1 MNPEKS
7 LQLARRFIELPLEKR
22 RLFLETLAREGID
35 FSQFPIPAGVAADD
49 RLAPSFAQQ
58 RMWVLWQLDPH
69 GGAYNLPGAVRLKGA
84 LDEAA
89 LQQAFSHLLERHQS
103 LSCVFQQQAD
113 ERLCQVHRPAAPQIQ
128 RLDLRELAEDARQA
142 RVQTEVEAESLCP
155 FDLEHGPLLRIR
167 LLQLAEQD
175 HVLLLTLHHIV
186 ADGWSMNVLIDEFS
200 RCYDA
205 CAAGTQPQL
214 PALPIQYVDY
224 ALWQR
229 RWLEAGELERQLAYW
244 QATLGEEQPV
254 LELPLDRPR
263 PAAPSFKGSRQ
274 ELVVDTALA
283 QQLRSFAA
291 QHNLTLF
298 MVLLG
303 AFGVLLQRYTGQC
316 DLRIGSPVANRNR
329 AEVEGLIGLFV
340 NTQVLRLQPD
350 AQADALAYLQAVR
363 QTVLGAQAH
372 QDLPFERLVDALK
385 VERNLSHAPLFQVM
399 YNHQPQVADLAAVTL
414 GSGLELSA
422 LEWRSRTT
430 QFDLSLDTYEQG
442 GVLRAAFTYATD
454 LFDAATI
461 ERMAG
466 HWLTVLRELVADPA
480 RPLWQLPMLDQASR
494 QRVLQDWNATAASY
508 PLQYGVHE
516 LIEAQAQRTPH
527 APALLFADSLLSY
540 AELDAQAN
548 RLAHYLR
555 GQGVGSDSLVG
566 VAAQRS
572 IEMVVALLAILKAGA
587 AYVPLDPEY
596 PEERLAYM
604 IEDSGIGLLLT
615 QQALLDSLPLP
626 HGVQC
631 VALDALVLDTMPDS
645 TPGLKVEPTQ
655 LAYVIYTSGSTG
667 RPKGAGNSHQA
678 LTNRLCWMQQA
689 YGLDASDTV
698 LQKTPF
704 SFDVSV
710 WEFFWPLMTGAR
722 LAIAAPGEHR
732 DPQRLIRAIEHYRV
746 TTLHFVPSML
756 QAFIHEPGVHACST
770 LSRIVCSGEA
780 LPVDAQRQVFARL
793 PAAGLYN
800 LYGPTEAAID
810 VTHWTCVEEGKDS
823 VPIGQP
829 IANIRTYVLDAGL
842 ELVAVGVAGEL
853 YLGGVGLARGYHRR
867 PGLTAERFVA
877 DPFGTGE
884 RLYRTGDRVRQRADG
899 VIEYLG
905 RFDHQVKIRGLR
917 IELGEIEARLA
928 EHALVRECVVLALD
942 GRRLVAYLVLNAT
955 PEGWQG
961 QLKDWLLQ
969 SLPEFMVPSQL
980 MPLDGLPL
988 TPNGKLDRKA
998 LPQPEAGAQGTH
1010 VAPQSAAERQL
1021 AKVWC
1026 EVLGIAQVGL
1036 DDNFFEL
1043 GGDSIIAIQVVS
1055 RARQA
1060 GLALSPRDLFQHQ
1073 TLRTLAQAAGCV
1085 DSRQADQRP
1094 AEGEARLTP
1103 VQLQFFDTPMPVR
1116 QHWNQAVLLVPREP
1130 LQAAQLQQALAQV
1143 VAQHDAL
1150 RLRFTQADG
1159 QWQQH
1164 HAPASAGVPQLWHRQ
1179 AGSEQALAALCDEA
1193 QRSLRL
1199 DQGPLLAAMLVA
1211 MADGSQRV
1219 LLVIH
1224 HLVVDGVSWRILLE
1238 DLQRACLGQ
1247 PLPART
1253 SSYQA
1258 WAERLAGHADACAG
1272 QLDYW
1277 LALGEAGAQAL
1288 PRDRAVTQTRVADER
1303 KVRVSFPPAFT
1314 QALLQQAPS
1323 AYRTQ
1328 VNDLLLAALAR
1339 ALCNWSG
1346 NQQVLV
1352 QLEGHGREELFEDID
1367 LTRTV
1372 GWFTSL
1378 YPVALRPQAQPGACI
1393 AAIKEQLRAV
1403 PQRGLGYGV
1412 LRYLG
1417 TPAQR
1422 EQLARQAQPRV
1433 TFNYLGQFDSQFEK
1447 GALWQPDPQGA
1458 GQGQDGD
1465 APLANWL
1472 SVEGQVYQGELGISF
1487 GYSQAMYDEATM
1499 DALASDFASQLR
1511 ALVDHCLQPGV
1522 ASATPSDFPLSN
1534 LDSTGLAALAVDLA
1548 QIEDILPLSPL
1559 QQGLL
1564 FHCLHAAAAGDYIN
1578 QLRLDIDQLDP
1589 QRFQAAWQ
1597 AALDTHAGLR
1607 ASFHWPVDVQQPV
1620 QVIRRQLQ
1628 LPFSQLDWRDQ
1639 AASAD
1644 HLQILAEQQRL
1655 AMAATDQ
1662 APLLGITLVR
1672 LGEQRWHMIYTHH
1685 HLLLDGWSH
1694 ARLLAEVM
1702 QRYRNQA
1709 PRQAPAHPRT
1719 YLAWLA
1725 TRDRQQDQSFWQ
1737 AQLQG
1742 MQAPTLLAGQ
1752 RRSVE
1757 AAGYG
1762 LWQQRLGSAAS
1773 AQIKAAARARKVT
1786 VNTLVQA
1793 AWLLLLQRHCR
1804 QDTVCVGVSVSGRPS
1819 QLPGIEAQLGLFINT
1834 VPLVAAP
1841 RLEQRLDDWLQQLQA
1856 SNLALREHEY
1866 TPLADI
1872 QRWAGRAGEALFD
1885 TLLAFENYPVAEVLQ
1900 GGGDGPRFGVPASH
1914 EQPHY
1919 ALTLSVGMGEQLQVD
1934 YRLRHDAFS
1943 LADVQRLAGQFG
1955 HLLQAIAGAGNPC
1968 LAELSLLDAASRQ
1981 RCQGQWQAA
1990 DGSVPALGVH
2000 QLIEAQA
2007 AHNPRAVAVVAEDGT
2022 LEYGQ
2027 LNGLA
2032 NAWAQQLI
2040 ARGVGPEDLVG
2051 LCSERGLAMVVGLL
2065 AILKAGAGYVPL
2077 DPQYPRQRLQ
2087 DMLDD
2092 SAVRLVLGT
2101 RSAAQPL
2108 ALAGTAQWLW
2118 LDQPLAPQDDNPAPR
2133 ATADNLLGLI
2143 YTSGSTGR
2151 PKGVALTH
2159 GAIAAHIATM
2169 VGQYQVTAQD
2179 RFVHFASINF
2189 DWGTEQWLLPL
2200 SQGACCIVRGDEI
2213 WTAAQA
2219 FEVIERER
2227 ASVVYFPTQYACQL
2241 AEWAHQQGRALP
2253 VRCMNVAGEALAREG
2268 FERIQAHL
2276 QPQRIVNGYGPTETV
2291 ITPLLWQADGSTRI
2305 DTGYAPIGT
2314 PVPGRTAYLL
2324 DAALQLLDTGTDG
2337 ELYIGGPCLARG
2349 YFGQAALTAERF
2361 VPDPYDTVGGGRLY
2375 RSGDLVRQQA
2385 NGELVFIG
2393 RLDHQVKIRGFRVE
2407 PGEVEACLLALPEV
2421 REAVVM
2427 PGGQGADLYLAA
2439 WLVPVSGSQA
2449 DAGLRQR
2456 ILDALRAVLPPYMVP
2471 SRLQLLDSLPLNP
2484 NGKVDRKAL
2493 PSIEVDTS
2501 EAAFSAPLDAL
2512 EREVAQA
2519 WASVLGR
2526 HEVGRFEHFF
2536 EAGGHSLLATQV
2548 VARLHRDGHTGVG
2561 VRDLFS
2567 APRLCDF
2574 AQRLRQAQPVSDA
2587 GPQLRALGVKASAPL
2602 SLAQRRLW
2610 IAEQFAQGSGAYGMP
2625 LGLRLD
2631 GPLQPACLKQALQ
2644 VLVQRHEVLR
2654 SAVAC
2659 DDEGEPLL
2667 VIQAAV
2673 DLDLPVDDLS
2683 LLAAAEQQLRVL
2695 EAQLANVRQPVPLDQ
2710 APMLRARLLRLSGDA
2725 HVLLLNMHHIISD
2738 GWSMALMVNELIAS
2752 YSALARG
2759 QAPVLAPLVLQYSD
2773 YALWQAERERAGLLQ
2788 APAQW
2793 WRTALHGSSGRLQL
2807 PTDLPRPAKA
2817 SQAGEN
2823 LYHELPPTTVVAVR
2837 ERAAQLG
2844 VTPYMLL
2851 LAAFQLLMHRAS
2863 GQHDLLLGADV
2874 AGREHPD
2881 LEALIGF
2888 FVNVL
2893 PLRSQLDEQLDFAAW
2908 LARTR
2913 TTLLDASE
2921 QQALPFDLIVEAA
2934 GAPRHPGM
2942 NPLVQVLFVMNDMPL
2957 AHGGLADLSV
2967 QVLPQAGGYSKF
2979 DMALFID
2986 PVADGWRVTWQYA
2999 TQLFKAERVQAL
3011 LRGWLDIL
3019 GQVLGNPHI
3028 QLREITMAVHS
3039 EIVAA
3044 PAAAGGQPKKDKLGS
3059 FLKRGA
3065 GTPSRPASAVREAAM
3080 VPGQAFPLL
3089 IEPVDPGV
3097 SLTDWVVKHRAEIE
3111 RKLVAHGGI
3120 LFRGFGLQTPQ
3131 DFEAFAEAVQPGLY
3145 GQYGDLPKKE
3155 GGKNTYRSTPYPE
3168 QKMILFHNESAHQ
3181 DRWPRKQLFFCEL
3194 PSPVGGA
3201 TPVVDCRQM
3210 YQRLPAPL
3218 RQRFEDKGL
3227 LYVRTFTDKL
3237 DVSWQHFF
3245 KTDSRADVERRC
3257 QASGIQ
3263 WRWLD
3268 NDELQIRTPCPAVI
3282 EHPVS
3287 GEKSFFNQVQLH
3299 HVFCLDA
3306 DVREDLLALYG
3317 LERMPRQVYYGD
3329 GSPIEDADMALIG
3342 ELYEACAVRFDWQAG
3357 DVILLDN
3364 MLAAHARD
3372 PFQGPRKIVVAM
3384 GDMMQRADLETLT
3397 LNRTGVQA

>member
-7 LQLARRFIELPLEKR
+7 LQLARRFIELPLDKR

-35 FSQFPIPAGVAADD
+35 FSQFPIPAGVAVED
-49 RLAPSFAQQ
+49 RLAPSYAQQ
-58 RMWVLWQLDPH
+58 RMWVLWQLDPQS
-69 GGAYNLPGAVRLKGA
+69 GAYNLPGAVRLKGT
-84 LDEAA
+84 LDQAA
-89 LQQAFSHLLERHQS
+89 LQQAFTHLLERHQS
-103 LSCVFQQQAD
+103 LACVFQQQAD
-113 ERLCQVHRPAAPQIQ
+113 ERLRQVHRPAATHIQ
-128 RLDLRELAEDARQA
+128 RLDLRELSQA
-142 RVQTEVEAESLCP
+142 DRETRVQAEVEAESLRP
-155 FDLEHGPLLRIR
+155 FDLQHGPLLRIR
-167 LLQLAEQD
+167 LLQLDEEE

-186 ADGWSMNVLIDEFS
+186 SDGWSMNVLIDEFS

-205 CAAGTQPQL
+205 CAAGGQPQL
-214 PALPIQYVDY
+214 PALPIQYADY

-229 RWLEAGELERQLAYW
+229 RWLEAGELQRQLAYW
-244 QATLGEEQPV
+244 QATLGDEQPV

-263 PAAPSFKGSRQ
+263 PATPSFHGSRL
-274 ELVVDTALA
+274 ELEVDAALA
-283 QQLRSFAA
+283 QQLRAFAA
-291 QHNLTLF
+291 RHNLTLF

-303 AFGVLLQRYTGQC
+303 AFGLLLQRYTGQS

-340 NTQVLRLQPD
+340 NTQVLRLQP
-350 AQADALAYLQAVR
+350 QTQGDALAYLQAVR

-399 YNHQPQVADLAAVTL
+399 YNHQPKVADLAAVTL
-414 GSGLELSA
+414 ASGLELSA

-442 GVLRAAFTYATD
+442 GVLHAAFTYAVD
-454 LFDAATI
+454 LFAAATV

-466 HWLTVLRELVADPA
+466 HWLTLLRELVADPA
-480 RPLWQLPMLDQASR
+480 RALWQLPMLDQPTR
-494 QRVLQDWNATAASY
+494 RLVLQDWNATATDY
-508 PLQYGVHE
+508 PVQACVHQ
-516 LIEAQAQRTPH
+516 LFEAQAQRTPH
-527 APALLFADSLLSY
+527 APALLFEGSTLSY
-540 AELDAQAN
+540 GELDAQAN
-548 RLAHYLR
+548 RLAQYLR
-555 GQGVGSDSLVG
+555 AQGVVSDSLVG

-572 IEMVVALLAILKAGA
+572 IEMVVALLAVLKAGG

-604 IEDSGIGLLLT
+604 IEDSGIRLLLT
-615 QQALLDSLPLP
+615 QQALLGSLPLP
-626 HGVQC
+626 AGVRC
-631 VALDALVLDTMPDS
+631 VALDTLKLDDMPCS
-645 TPGLKVEPTQ
+645 TPGVTVTPTQ

-678 LTNRLCWMQQA
+678 LTNRLFWMQQA

-722 LAIAAPGEHR
+722 LAVAAPGEHR
-732 DPQRLIRAIEHYRV
+732 DPQRLIATIERDQV

-756 QAFIHEPGVHACST
+756 QAFIHEPGVQACNT
-770 LSRIVCSGEA
+770 LSRIICSGEA

-793 PAAGLYN
+793 PTASLYN

-823 VPIGQP
+823 VPIGTP

-842 ELVAVGVAGEL
+842 EPVAPGVSGEL

-877 DPFGTGE
+877 DPFVAGE

-928 EHALVRECVVLALD
+928 EHEVVRECVVLALD
-942 GRRLVAYLVLNAT
+942 GRQLVAYLVLNAA

-961 QLKDWLLQ
+961 MLKEWLLQ
-969 SLPEFMVPSQL
+969 TLPEFMVPSQL
-980 MPLDGLPL
+980 MALDSLPL

-998 LPQPEAGAQGTH
+998 LPQPDAVAQGAY
-1010 VAPQSAAERQL
+1010 VAPESDAERQL
-1021 AKVWC
+1021 AAVWC
-1026 EVLGIAQVGL
+1026 EVLGVAQVGL

-1055 RARQA
+1055 RARQV
-1060 GLALSPRDLFQHQ
+1060 GVALNPRDLFQHQ
-1073 TLRTLAQAAGCV
+1073 TLRALARAAGSV
-1085 DSRQADQRP
+1085 DKRLIDQRP
-1094 AEGEARLTP
+1094 AEGTALLTP
-1103 VQLQFFDTPMPVR
+1103 VQLQFFETPMPVR
-1116 QHWNQAVLLVPREP
+1116 QHWNQALLLVPREP
-1130 LQAAQLQQALAQV
+1130 LEVAPLQQALMQV

-1150 RLRFTQADG
+1150 RLRFTEADG
-1159 QWQQH
+1159 RWQQQ
-1164 HAPASAGVPQLWHRQ
+1164 HAPVDAGGPQLWQRDA
-1179 AGSEQALAALCDEA
+1179 AGPEALAALCDEA
-1193 QRSLRL
+1193 QRSLQL
-1199 DQGPLLAAMLVA
+1199 EHGPLLAAVLVA
-1211 MADGSQRV
+1211 MADGSQRL
-1219 LLVIH
+1219 LLVVH

-1247 PLPART
+1247 PLPPRT

-1258 WAERLAGHADACAG
+1258 WGERLAGYAPACSA
-1272 QLDYW
+1272 QFEHW
-1277 LALGEAGAQAL
+1277 RALGEGGFEEL

-1303 KVRVSFPPAFT
+1303 KVRISFPAAFT

-1323 AYRTQ
+1323 TYRTQ

-1346 NQQVLV
+1346 HKQVLV

-1372 GWFTSL
+1372 GWFTSM
-1378 YPVALRPQAQPGACI
+1378 YPVALRPEAQPGACI
-1393 AAIKEQLRAV
+1393 VAIKEQLRAV
-1403 PQRGLGYGV
+1403 PERGLGYGV

-1422 EQLARQAQPRV
+1422 EQLAHQAHPRV
-1433 TFNYLGQFDSQFEK
+1433 TFNYLGQFDNQFDP

-1487 GYSQAMYDEATM
+1487 GFSKAMYDEATI
-1499 DALASDFASQLR
+1499 DALACDFARQLR
-1511 ALVDHCLQPGV
+1511 TLVEHCLLPGV
-1522 ASATPSDFPLSN
+1522 ASATPSDFPLSQ
-1534 LDSTGLAALAVDLA
+1534 LDNAGLSALAVDLG
-1548 QIEDILPLSPL
+1548 QVEDILPLSPL

-1564 FHCLHAAAAGDYIN
+1564 FHCLHAAEAGDYIN

-1589 QRFQAAWQ
+1589 QRFLAAWQ
-1597 AALDTHAGLR
+1597 AALDAHPGLR
-1607 ASFHWPVDVQQPV
+1607 ASFHWPATAQQPV
-1620 QVIRRQLQ
+1620 QVIHRQVQ
-1628 LPFSQLDWRDQ
+1628 VPFSQLDWRDEPAQ
-1639 AASAD
+1639 TER
-1644 HLQILAEQQRL
+1644 LQTLAEQQRL
-1655 AMAATDQ
+1655 AMVATDQ
-1662 APLLGITLVR
+1662 APLLGIALVR
-1672 LGEQRWHMIYTHH
+1672 LGEQRWHLVYTHH

-1694 ARLLAEVM
+1694 AQLLAEVM
-1702 QRYRNQA
+1702 QRYRGHG
-1709 PRQAPAHPRT
+1709 PRQAPVHPRN
-1719 YLAWLA
+1719 YLAWVA
-1725 TRDRQQDQSFWQ
+1725 ARDPQLDQTFWQ

-1742 MQAPTLLAGQ
+1742 LQEPTLLGSQ
-1752 RRSVE
+1752 RRGPE
-1757 AAGYG
+1757 ALGHG
-1762 LWQQRLGSAAS
+1762 LWQQRLDVAGSA
-1773 AQIKAAARARKVT
+1773 QVKAAARARKVT

-1804 QDTVCVGVSVSGRPS
+1804 QDTVCVGASVSGRPS

-1834 VPLVAAP
+1834 VPVVAAP
-1841 RLEQRLDDWLQQLQA
+1841 RLDQRLDDWLQQLQA
-1856 SNLALREHEY
+1856 SNLAIREHEY

-1872 QRWAGRAGEALFD
+1872 QRWAGRAGDALFD

-1900 GGGDGPRFGVPASH
+1900 GAGDGPRFGVPDSH

-1919 ALTLSVGMGEQLQVD
+1919 ALTLSVAMGDVLQVD
-1934 YRLRHDAFS
+1934 YRFRHAAFGV
-1943 LADVQRLAGQFG
+1943 ADVQRLAAQFV

-1968 LAELSLLDAASRQ
+1968 LGELSLLDGQ
-1981 RCQGQWQAA
+1981 RCMEHWQAFA
-1990 DGSVPALGVH
+1990 GAEPGLAVH

-2007 AHNPRAVAVVAEDGT
+2007 ARNPHAVALIAEEGT
-2022 LEYGQ
+2022 LDYGQ

-2040 ARGVGPEDLVG
+2040 GQGIGPEDLVG
-2051 LCSERGLAMVVGLL
+2051 LCCERGLGMVVGLL
-2065 AILKAGAGYVPL
+2065 AILKASAGYVPL

-2092 SAVRLVLGT
+2092 SAVKLVLGT
-2101 RSAAQPL
+2101 RAAAQPL
-2108 ALAGTAQWLW
+2108 QLAGTAEWLW
-2118 LDQPLAPQDDNPAPR
+2118 LDQPLAPLADNPAPR
-2133 ATADNLLGLI
+2133 ATPDNLLALI

-2151 PKGVALTH
+2151 PKGVALSH
-2159 GAIAAHIATM
+2159 GVVAAHIETM
-2169 VGQYQVTAQD
+2169 VEQYQVTAQD

-2241 AEWAHQQGRALP
+2241 AEWGRQAGRELR
-2253 VRCMNVAGEALAREG
+2253 VRCMNVAGEALPREG

-2276 QPQRIVNGYGPTETV
+2276 RPQRIVNGYGPTETV
-2291 ITPLLWQADGSTRI
+2291 ITPLLWQADGLTRF

-2324 DAALQLLDTGTDG
+2324 DPALQLLDAGNAG
-2337 ELYIGGPCLARG
+2337 ELYIGGACLARG

-2361 VPDPYDTVGGGRLY
+2361 VPDPFAAVAGSRLY
-2375 RSGDLVRQQA
+2375 RSGDLVRQQG
-2385 NGELVFIG
+2385 NGELEFIG

-2427 PGGQGADLYLAA
+2427 PRGLGADLHLAA
-2439 WLVPVSGSQA
+2439 WLVLEPGVQA
-2449 DAGLRQR
+2449 DTVRQS
-2456 ILDALRAVLPPYMVP
+2456 ILDALRASLPPYMVP
-2471 SRLQLLDSLPLNP
+2471 SRLQLLDGLPLNP

-2493 PSIEVDTS
+2493 PMIDADTS
-2501 EAAFSAPLDAL
+2501 QAFSAPLDDL
-2512 EREVAQA
+2512 EREVGEA
-2519 WASVLGR
+2519 WAGVLGMA
-2526 HEVGRFEHFF
+2526 EVSRFEHFF

-2548 VARLHRDGHTGVG
+2548 VARLHCNGHTGIG

-2567 APRLCDF
+2567 HPRLCDF
-2574 AQRLRQAQPVSDA
+2574 AQRLRQTQPAAEA
-2587 GPQLRALGVKASAPL
+2587 GPQLRALGEKTSAPL

-2625 LGLRLD
+2625 LGLRMH
-2631 GPLQPACLKQALQ
+2631 GPLQPASLQQALLA
-2644 VLVQRHEVLR
+2644 LVQRHEVLR
-2654 SAVAC
+2654 STVDC

-2667 VIQAAV
+2667 LIHAGV
-2673 DLDLPVDDLS
+2673 DIDLPFDDLS
-2683 LLAAAEQQLRVL
+2683 ALGVAEQHLRVL
-2695 EAQLANVRQPVPLDQ
+2695 EAQTANVRQAVRMDQ
-2710 APMLRARLLRLSGDA
+2710 APMLRARLLRLSDDV

-2752 YSALARG
+2752 YSAFSRG
-2759 QAPVLAPLVLQYSD
+2759 QTPALAPMPLQYSD
-2773 YALWQAERERAGLLQ
+2773 YAVWQAERERAGMLQ

-2793 WRTALHGSSGRLQL
+2793 WRNALHGSSGRLAL
-2807 PTDLPRPAKA
+2807 PTDLPRPAQA

-2823 LYHELPPTTVVAVR
+2823 LDFDLPQATVVAVR

-2863 GQHDLLLGADV
+2863 GQQDLLLGADV

-2881 LEALIGF
+2881 LEGLIGF

-2893 PLRSQLDEQLDFAAW
+2893 PLRSQLDEQLGFDAW
-2908 LARTR
+2908 LAGTR
-2913 TTLLDASE
+2913 STLLDASE

-2934 GAPRHPGM
+2934 AAPRHPGM
-2942 NPLVQVLFVMNDMPL
+2942 NPLVQVLFVMNDMPV
-2957 AHGGLADLSV
+2957 AHGDLAGLQV

-2999 TQLFKAERVQAL
+2999 TELFKVERVRAL

-3019 GQVLGNPHI
+3019 DQVLGNPHI
-3028 QLREITMAVHS
+3028 QLREITMSVHS

-3044 PAAAGGQPKKDKLGS
+3044 PAAAGGQPRKDKLGS

-3065 GTPSRPASAVREAAM
+3065 GAPAARPASAVREAAM

-3097 SLTDWVVKHRAEIE
+3097 SLTDWVVNNRAEVE
-3111 RKLVAHGGI
+3111 RKLVTHGGI

-3194 PSPVGGA
+3194 PSPIGGA
-3201 TPVVDCRQM
+3201 TPVVDCRLM
-3210 YQRLPAPL
+3210 YQRLPDQL

-3257 QASGIQ
+3257 QAAGIQ

-3299 HVFCLDA
+3299 HVFCLDD
-3306 DVREDLLALYG
+3306 DVREDLLTMYG

-3384 GDMMQRADLETLT
+3384 GDMMDRAALQALT
-3397 LNRTGVQA
+3397 CDRTGVHA

>member
-7 LQLARRFIELPLEKR
+7 LQLARRFIELPLDKR

-35 FSQFPIPAGVAADD
+35 FSQFPIPADVAAED
-49 RLAPSFAQQ
+49 RLAPSYAQQ
-58 RMWVLWQLDPH
+58 RMWVLWQLDPQ

-89 LQQAFSHLLERHQS
+89 LQQAFECLLERHQS
-103 LSCVFQQQAD
+103 LACVFQQQPD
-113 ERLCQVHRPAAPQIQ
+113 ERLHQIHRPAPPQIQ
-128 RLDLRELAEDARQA
+128 HLDLRTLSEAAREA
-142 RVQTEVEAESLCP
+142 RVQAEVEAESLCP

-167 LLQLAEQD
+167 LLQLAEQE

-186 ADGWSMNVLIDEFS
+186 SDGWSMNVLIDEFS

-205 CAAGTQPQL
+205 FAAGAQPQL

-244 QATLGEEQPV
+244 QATLGDEQPV

-263 PAAPSFKGSRQ
+263 PASPSFSGERL
-274 ELVVDTALA
+274 ELQVDSDLA

-291 QHNLTLF
+291 RHNLTLF
-298 MVLLG
+298 MLLLG
-303 AFGVLLQRYTGQC
+303 AFGLLLQRYTGQS

-329 AEVEGLIGLFV
+329 ADIEGLIGLFV

-350 AQADALAYLQAVR
+350 AQRDALSYLQAVR

-399 YNHQPQVADLAAVTL
+399 YNHQPQVADLSAVTL
-414 GSGLELSA
+414 ASGLELSA
-422 LEWRSRTT
+422 LAWRSRTT

-442 GVLRAAFTYATD
+442 GVLRAAFTYAVD
-454 LFDAATI
+454 LFDAATV
-461 ERMAG
+461 ERMAE
-466 HWLTVLRELVADPA
+466 HWFTLLRELVADAA
-480 RPLWQLPMLDQASR
+480 RPLWQLPMLDPASLHT
-494 QRVLQDWNATAASY
+494 QLHEWNATATGY
-508 PLQYGVHE
+508 PLHQGVHQMF
-516 LIEAQAQRTPH
+516 EAQAQRTPQ
-527 APALLFADSLLSY
+527 APALRFGDSTLSY
-540 AELDAQAN
+540 AELDERAN

-555 GQGVGSDSLVG
+555 GQGVATDTLVG
-566 VAAQRS
+566 VSAQRS
-572 IEMVVALLAILKAGA
+572 VEMVVALLAILKAGG

-604 IEDSGIGLLLT
+604 IEDSGIRLLLT
-615 QQALLDSLPLP
+615 QQALLGSLPLP
-626 HGVQC
+626 AGVQC
-631 VALDALVLDTMPDS
+631 VALDTLTLDDQPANSPALAL
-645 TPGLKVEPTQ
+645 EPAQ

-710 WEFFWPLMTGAR
+710 WEFFWPLMTGAC
-722 LAIAAPGEHR
+722 LAVAAPGEHR
-732 DPQRLIRAIEHYRV
+732 DPQRLIASIQRHGV

-756 QAFIHEPGVHACST
+756 QAFIHEPGVEACRT
-770 LSRIVCSGEA
+770 LTRIVCSGEA

-793 PAAGLYN
+793 PGAGLYN

-842 ELVAVGVAGEL
+842 QPVAPGVSGEL
-853 YLGGVGLARGYHRR
+853 YLGGIGLARGYHRR

-877 DPFGTGE
+877 DPFGEGG

-928 EHALVRECVVLALD
+928 EHECVRECVVLALD
-942 GRRLVAYLVLNAT
+942 GRQLVAYLVLNAQ
-955 PEGWQG
+955 PEGWQAS
-961 QLKDWLLQ
+961 LKDWLLQ
-969 SLPEFMVPSQL
+969 TLPEFMVPSHL
-980 MPLDGLPL
+980 MALDSLPL

-998 LPQPEAGAQGTH
+998 LPQPEATA
-1010 VAPQSAAERQL
+1010 QSAYMAPESDAERQL
-1021 AKVWC
+1021 AQIWS
-1026 EVLGIAQVGL
+1026 EVLGVAQVGL
-1036 DDNFFEL
+1036 DDNFFTL

-1060 GLALSPRDLFQHQ
+1060 GLALNPRDLFQHQ
-1073 TLRTLAQAAGCV
+1073 TLRTLAQAAGTV
-1085 DSRQADQRP
+1085 SSVQIDQRP
-1094 AEGEARLTP
+1094 AEGLALLTP
-1103 VQLQFFDTPMPVR
+1103 VQRQFFETPMPQR
-1116 QHWNQAVLLVPREP
+1116 HHWNQALLLVPRQP
-1130 LQAAQLQQALAQV
+1130 LQAEQLEHALAQV

-1159 QWQQH
+1159 QWQQA
-1164 HAPASAGVPQLWHRQ
+1164 HAPQAAPVLWQRQ
-1179 AGSEQALAALCDEA
+1179 AASDEALAAVCDEA
-1193 QRSLRL
+1193 QRSLSL
-1199 DQGPLLAAMLVA
+1199 DQGPLLAAVLVA
-1211 MADGSQRV
+1211 MADGSQRL

-1238 DLQRACLGQ
+1238 DLQQACLGQ

-1258 WAERLAGHADACAG
+1258 WAERLAGHADACMA
-1272 QLDYW
+1272 QLEHW
-1277 LALGEAGAQAL
+1277 QAVGLGAEL
-1288 PRDRAVTQTRVADER
+1288 PRDRAVTQTRVADEH
-1303 KVRVSFPPAFT
+1303 KVSVSFPPSLT

-1339 ALCNWSG
+1339 ALCDWSG
-1346 NQQVLV
+1346 QRQVLV
-1352 QLEGHGREELFEDID
+1352 QLEGHGREALFEDID

-1378 YPVALRPQAQPGACI
+1378 YPVALRPETEPGACI
-1393 AAIKEQLRAV
+1393 AAVKEQLRAV
-1403 PQRGLGYGV
+1403 PARGLGYGV

-1417 TPAQR
+1417 PAAVR
-1422 EQLARQAQPRV
+1422 EQLARLPQPRV
-1433 TFNYLGQFDSQFEK
+1433 TFNYLGQFDSQFDA
-1447 GALWQPDPQGA
+1447 GALWQPDLQGA

-1487 GYSQAMYDEATM
+1487 GFSQAMYDTTTIE
-1499 DALASDFASQLR
+1499 ALAADFAHQLR
-1511 ALVDHCLQPGV
+1511 TLVEHCVQPGV
-1522 ASATPSDFPLSN
+1522 ASATPSDFPLSG
-1534 LDSTGLAALAVDLA
+1534 LDSTGLAALELNLGEV
-1548 QIEDILPLSPL
+1548 EDILPLSPL

-1564 FHCLHAAAAGDYIN
+1564 FHCLHVAEAGDYIN
-1578 QLRLDIDQLDP
+1578 QLRLDIDGLEP
-1589 QRFQAAWQ
+1589 QRFVAAWQ
-1597 AALDTHAGLR
+1597 AALDAHPGLR
-1607 ASFHWPVDVQQPV
+1607 ASFHWPDGAQQPL
-1620 QVIRRQLQ
+1620 QVIHRQLQ
-1628 LPFSQLDWRDQ
+1628 LPFTQHDWRDDSAHEARLQ
-1639 AASAD
+1639 A
-1644 HLQILAEQQRL
+1644 LAEQQRL
-1655 AMAATDQ
+1655 ALSATDR
-1662 APLLGITLVR
+1662 APLLGIALVR
-1672 LGEQRWHMIYTHH
+1672 LGEQRWHLIYTHH

-1694 ARLLAEVM
+1694 AQLLAEVM
-1702 QRYRNQA
+1702 QRYRGQL
-1709 PRQAPAHPRT
+1709 PRQAVAHPRT
-1719 YLAWLA
+1719 YLAWLQA
-1725 TRDRQQDQSFWQ
+1725 RDQQLDQQFWQ
-1737 AQLQG
+1737 TQLQG
-1742 MQAPTLLAGQ
+1742 LQAPSLLARQ
-1752 RRSVE
+1752 RRRVE
-1757 AAGYG
+1757 SAGQG
-1762 LWQQRLGSAAS
+1762 LWQQRLSAEAS
-1773 AQIKAAARARKVT
+1773 VQIKASARARKVT

-1804 QDTVCVGVSVSGRPS
+1804 QDVVCLGASVAGRPA

-1834 VPLVAAP
+1834 VPVVAAP
-1841 RLEQRLDDWLQQLQA
+1841 RLEQRLDDWLAQLQA
-1856 SNLALREHEY
+1856 SNLAIREHEY

-1885 TLLAFENYPVAEVLQ
+1885 TLLAFENYPVTEVLQ
-1900 GGGDGPRFGVPASH
+1900 AAGDGPRFGVPESH

-1919 ALTLSVGMGEQLQVD
+1919 ALTLSVGMGDALQVD
-1934 YRLRHDAFS
+1934 YRFRHDAFAP
-1943 LADVQRLAGQFG
+1943 ADVQRLAVQFA
-1955 HLLQAIAGAGNPC
+1955 HLLQAIATPGNPC
-1968 LAELSLLDAASRQ
+1968 LGELGLLDAGARL
-1981 RCQGQWQAA
+1981 RCQQQWQAA
-1990 DGSVPALGVH
+1990 EAPVATLAVH
-2000 QLIEAQA
+2000 QQIEAQA
-2007 AHNPRAVAVVAEDGT
+2007 ARNPRATALIAEDGT
-2022 LEYGQ
+2022 LDYGQ

-2040 ARGVGPEDLVG
+2040 ARGIGPDDLVG

-2087 DMLDD
+2087 DILDD
-2092 SAVRLVLGT
+2092 SAVKLVLAT
-2101 RSAAQPL
+2101 RAAAQPL
-2108 ALAGTAQWLW
+2108 QLTASDWLW
-2118 LDQPLAPQDDNPAPR
+2118 LDQPQAPLADNPAPR
-2133 ATADNLLGLI
+2133 ASADNLLALI

-2151 PKGVALTH
+2151 PKGVALSH
-2159 GAIAAHIATM
+2159 GVIAAHLQTM
-2169 VGQYQVTAQD
+2169 AEQYQVTAQD

-2200 SQGACCIVRGDEI
+2200 SQGACCILRGDQI

-2227 ASVVYFPTQYACQL
+2227 ANVVYFPTQYACQL
-2241 AEWAHQQGRALP
+2241 AEWARQEGRQLP
-2253 VRCMNVAGEALAREG
+2253 VRCLNVAGEALPREG
-2268 FERIQAHL
+2268 FERLQAHVR
-2276 QPQRIVNGYGPTETV
+2276 PQRIVNGYGPTETV
-2291 ITPLLWQADGSTRI
+2291 ITPLLWQADGDTRI

-2314 PVPGRTAYLL
+2314 PVPGRSAYLL
-2324 DAALQLLDTGTDG
+2324 DPALQLLDAGNAG

-2361 VPDPYDTVGGGRLY
+2361 VPDPFDPVGGGRLY

-2385 NGELVFIG
+2385 NGELEFLG

-2407 PGEVEACLLALPEV
+2407 PGEIEACLLARTDV

-2427 PGGQGADLYLAA
+2427 PRGQGADLHLAA
-2439 WLVPVSGSQA
+2439 WLVPTEDRANDS
-2449 DAGLRQR
+2449 GLRQR
-2456 ILDALRAVLPPYMVP
+2456 ILDDLRASLPAYMVP
-2471 SRLQLLDSLPLNP
+2471 ARLQLLDRLPLNP

-2493 PSIEVDTS
+2493 PEISDES
-2501 EAAFSAPLDAL
+2501 AAAFSAPVDAL
-2512 EREVAQA
+2512 EQEVAQA
-2519 WASVLGR
+2519 WAEVLGMA
-2526 HEVGRFEHFF
+2526 EVGRFEHFF

-2548 VARLHRDGHTGVG
+2548 VARLHRAGHTGIG
-2561 VRDLFS
+2561 VRELFS
-2567 APRLCDF
+2567 HPRLCDF
-2574 AQRLRQAQPVSDA
+2574 ADCLRQAQPAAVT
-2587 GPQLRALGVKASAPL
+2587 GPQLRAQGDKVSAPL

-2610 IAEQFAQGSGAYGMP
+2610 IAEQFSQGSGAYGMP
-2625 LGLRLD
+2625 LALRLA
-2631 GPLQPACLKQALQ
+2631 GPLQVECLHQALQ
-2644 VLVQRHEVLR
+2644 ALVQRHEVLR
-2654 SAVAC
+2654 SAVDC

-2667 VIQAAV
+2667 LIRSAV
-2673 DLDLPVDDLS
+2673 SIALPCEDLS
-2683 LLAAAEQQLRVL
+2683 RLGAAEQQLHVL
-2695 EAQLANVRQPVPLDQ
+2695 EAQLANVRQAIPLDQ
-2710 APMLRARLLRLSGDA
+2710 APMLRAGLLRLSGEA

-2752 YSALARG
+2752 YSAFAQD
-2759 QAPVLAPLVLQYSD
+2759 QAPALAPLPLQYSD
-2773 YALWQAERERAGLLQ
+2773 YALWQAECERAGLLQ

-2793 WRTALHGSSGRLQL
+2793 WRTALHGSSGRLAL
-2807 PTDLPRPAKA
+2807 PTDLPRPAQA

-2823 LYHELPPTTVVAVR
+2823 LNFDLPQATVERVR
-2837 ERAAQLG
+2837 ARAAQLG

-2851 LAAFQLLMHRAS
+2851 LAAFQLLMHRVS

-2908 LARTR
+2908 LGRTR
-2913 TTLLDASE
+2913 TTLLDASA

-2934 GAPRHPGM
+2934 ATPRHPGM

-2957 AHGGLADLSV
+2957 SHSDLADLQV

-2986 PVADGWRVTWQYA
+2986 PVAAGWRVTWQYA
-2999 TQLFKAERVQAL
+2999 TELFKAERIQAL

-3019 GQVLGNPHI
+3019 DQVLGNPHI
-3028 QLREITMAVHS
+3028 QLREITMSVHS

-3044 PAAAGGQPKKDKLGS
+3044 PAAGSALPRKDKLGS

-3065 GTPSRPASAVREAAM
+3065 AAPAAKPASGVREQAM

-3089 IEPVDPGV
+3089 VEPVDPGI
-3097 SLTDWVVKHRAEIE
+3097 SLTDWVVANRAEVE
-3111 RKLVAHGGI
+3111 RKLVSHGGL

-3201 TPVVDCRQM
+3201 TPVVDCRLM
-3210 YQRLPAPL
+3210 YQRLPEGL

-3245 KTDSRADVERRC
+3245 KTESRAEVERRC

-3287 GEKSFFNQVQLH
+3287 GQKSFFNQVQLH

-3317 LERMPRQVYYGD
+3317 LERMPRHVYYGD

-3384 GDMMQRADLETLT
+3384 GDMMTRDDLEAFT
-3397 LNRTGVQA
+3397 LNRSGVQA

>member
-7 LQLARRFIELPLEKR
+7 LQLARRFIELPLDKR

-35 FSQFPIPAGVAADD
+35 FSQFPIPAGVAAED
-49 RLAPSFAQQ
+49 RLAPSYAQQ
-58 RMWVLWQLDPH
+58 RMWVLWQLDPQ
-69 GGAYNLPGAVRLKGA
+69 GGAYNLPGAVRLTGA

-89 LQQAFSHLLERHQS
+89 LQQAFVCLLERHQS
-103 LSCVFQQQAD
+103 LACVFQQQAD
-113 ERLCQVHRPAAPQIQ
+113 ERLHQVHRPAAPQVQ
-128 RLDLRELAEDARQA
+128 RLDLRALAPAAREA
-142 RVQTEVEAESLCP
+142 RVQAEVEAESLRP
-155 FDLEHGPLLRIR
+155 FDLAQGPLLRIR
-167 LLQLAEQD
+167 LLQLAEQE

-186 ADGWSMNVLIDEFS
+186 SDGWSMNVLIDEFS

-205 CAAGTQPQL
+205 FAAGAQPQL

-244 QATLGEEQPV
+244 QGNLGTEHPV
-254 LELPLDRPR
+254 LELPLDHPR
-263 PAAPSFKGSRQ
+263 PASPSFSGARL
-274 ELVVDTALA
+274 ELPLDGELA

-291 QHNLTLF
+291 RHNLTLF
-298 MVLLG
+298 MLLLG
-303 AFGVLLQRYTGQC
+303 AFGLLLQRYTGQS

-350 AQADALAYLQAVR
+350 DQGDALRYLQAVR

-399 YNHQPQVADLAAVTL
+399 YNHQPQVADLSAVTL
-414 GSGLELSA
+414 ASGLALSA

-430 QFDLSLDTYEQG
+430 QFDLSLDTYERG
-442 GVLRAAFTYATD
+442 GVLHAAFTYAVD
-454 LFDAATI
+454 LFDAATV
-461 ERMAG
+461 ERMAE
-466 HWLTVLRELVADPA
+466 HWVTLLRELVADA
-480 RPLWQLPMLDQASR
+480 TRPIWQLPMLAPASLHT
-494 QRVLQDWNATAASY
+494 QLHEWNATAARY
-508 PLQYGVHE
+508 PLHQGVHQ
-516 LIEAQAQRTPH
+516 LFEAQAQRTPQ
-527 APALLFADSLLSY
+527 ARALRFGDSTLNY
-540 AELDAQAN
+540 EELDARAN

-555 GQGVGSDSLVG
+555 GQGVTTDTLVG
-566 VAAQRS
+566 VSAQRS
-572 IEMVVALLAILKAGA
+572 VEMVVALLAILKAGG

-596 PEERLAYM
+596 PEDRLAYM
-604 IEDSGIGLLLT
+604 IEDSGIRLLLT
-615 QQALLDSLPLP
+615 QQALLASLPLP
-626 HGVQC
+626 AGVQC
-631 VALDALVLDTMPDS
+631 VALDTLELGGLPSRSPALAL
-645 TPGLKVEPTQ
+645 EPAQ

-689 YGLDASDTV
+689 YGLGASDTV

-710 WEFFWPLMTGAR
+710 WEFFWPLMTGAC
-722 LAIAAPGEHR
+722 LAVAAPGEHR
-732 DPQRLIRAIEHYRV
+732 DPQRLIASIQRHGV

-756 QAFIHEPGVHACST
+756 QAFIHEPGVEACRT
-770 LSRIVCSGEA
+770 LTRIVCSGEA
-780 LPVDAQRQVFARL
+780 LPVDAQRQVFTRL
-793 PAAGLYN
+793 PGAGLYN

-842 ELVAVGVAGEL
+842 QPVAPGVSGEL
-853 YLGGVGLARGYHRR
+853 YLGGIGLARGYHRR

-877 DPFGTGE
+877 DPFADGS
-884 RLYRTGDRVRQRADG
+884 RLYRTGDRVRQRANG

-928 EHALVRECVVLALD
+928 EHEYVRECVVLALD
-942 GRRLVAYLVLNAT
+942 GRQLVAYLVLNAQ

-961 QLKDWLLQ
+961 TLKDWLLQ
-969 SLPEFMVPSQL
+969 TLPEFMVPSYL
-980 MPLDGLPL
+980 MALDNLPL

-998 LPQPEAGAQGTH
+998 LPQPEATAQGAY
-1010 VAPQSAAERQL
+1010 VAPESDAERQL
-1021 AKVWC
+1021 AQVWS
-1026 EVLGIAQVGL
+1026 EVLGVAQVGL

-1060 GLALSPRDLFQHQ
+1060 GLALNPRDLFQHQ
-1073 TLRTLAQAAGCV
+1073 TLRTLAQAAGEVKCV
-1085 DSRQADQRP
+1085 QIDQRP
-1094 AEGEARLTP
+1094 AEGPALLTP
-1103 VQLQFFDTPMPVR
+1103 VQRQFFDTPIPQR
-1116 QHWNQAVLLVPREP
+1116 QHWNQALLLVPRQP
-1130 LQAAQLQQALAQV
+1130 LQPEQLQQALAQV

-1150 RLRFTQADG
+1150 RLRFTQGDG
-1159 QWQQH
+1159 HWQQ
-1164 HAPASAGVPQLWHRQ
+1164 AYAAQAVPRLWQREAASEA
-1179 AGSEQALAALCDEA
+1179 ALAAVCDEA

-1199 DQGPLLAAMLVA
+1199 DQGPLLAAVLVA
-1211 MADGSQRV
+1211 MADGSQRL

-1258 WAERLAGHADACAG
+1258 WAERLAGHAEACMA
-1272 QLDYW
+1272 QLEHW
-1277 LALGEAGAQAL
+1277 QAMGEGEEL
-1288 PRDRAVTQTRVADER
+1288 PRDRAVAHTRVADER
-1303 KVRVSFPPAFT
+1303 KVSISFPPALT

-1339 ALCNWSG
+1339 AVCQWSG
-1346 NQQVLV
+1346 QRQVLV
-1352 QLEGHGREELFEDID
+1352 QLEGHGREALFEDID

-1372 GWFTSL
+1372 GWFTSM
-1378 YPVALRPQAQPGACI
+1378 YPVALRPEAEPGACI
-1393 AAIKEQLRAV
+1393 AAVKEQLRAV
-1403 PQRGLGYGV
+1403 PARGLGYGV

-1417 TPAQR
+1417 PDAVR
-1422 EQLARQAQPRV
+1422 EQLARLPQPRV
-1433 TFNYLGQFDSQFEK
+1433 TFNYLGQFDSQFEA

-1458 GQGQDGD
+1458 GQGQDEE

-1487 GYSQAMYDEATM
+1487 GFSQAMYDTATIE
-1499 DALASDFASQLR
+1499 ALAAGFEHQLR
-1511 ALVDHCLQPGV
+1511 ALVEHCLQPGV
-1522 ASATPSDFPLSN
+1522 ASATSSDFPLSG
-1534 LDSTGLAALAVDLA
+1534 LDSAGLAALEQNLGEV
-1548 QIEDILPLSPL
+1548 EDILPLSPL

-1564 FHCLHAAAAGDYIN
+1564 FHCLHVAEAGDYIN
-1578 QLRLDIDQLDP
+1578 QLRMDIDGLEP
-1589 QRFQAAWQ
+1589 QRFVAAWQ
-1597 AALDTHAGLR
+1597 AALDAHPSLR
-1607 ASFHWPVDVQQPV
+1607 ASFHWPDGAPQPL
-1620 QVIRRQLQ
+1620 QVIHRQRQLP
-1628 LPFSQLDWRDQ
+1628 LSEHDWRNEPAQ
-1639 AASAD
+1639 QV
-1644 HLQILAEQQRL
+1644 HLQALAEQQRL
-1655 AMAATDQ
+1655 ALSATDQ
-1662 APLLGITLVR
+1662 APLLGIALVR
-1672 LGEQRWHMIYTHH
+1672 LGEQRWHLIYTHH

-1694 ARLLAEVM
+1694 AQLLGEVM
-1702 QRYRNQA
+1702 QRYRGER
-1709 PRQAPAHPRT
+1709 PRQGGANPRA
-1719 YLAWLA
+1719 YLAWLQA
-1725 TRDRQQDQSFWQ
+1725 RDLQRDQQFWQ

-1742 MQAPTLLAGQ
+1742 LQAPSLLANQ
-1752 RRSVE
+1752 RRGIE
-1757 AAGYG
+1757 ATGQG
-1762 LWQQRLGSAAS
+1762 LWQQRLDAETS
-1773 AQIKAAARARKVT
+1773 AQIKASARARKVT

-1804 QDTVCVGVSVSGRPS
+1804 QDVVCMGASVAGRPA

-1834 VPLVAAP
+1834 VPVVAAP
-1841 RLEQRLDDWLQQLQA
+1841 RLEQRLDDWLEQLQA
-1856 SNLALREHEY
+1856 GNLAIREHEY

-1900 GGGDGPRFGVPASH
+1900 ATGDGPRFGVPQSH

-1919 ALTLSVGMGEQLQVD
+1919 ALTLSVGMGDALQVD
-1934 YRLRHDAFS
+1934 YRFRHDAFA
-1943 LADVQRLAGQFG
+1943 LADVQRLAVQFG
-1955 HLLQAIAGAGNPC
+1955 HLLQAIAAPGNPC
-1968 LAELSLLDAASRQ
+1968 LGELGLLEGAARQ
-1981 RCQGQWQAA
+1981 RCALQWQAA
-1990 DGSVPALGVH
+1990 QAPVARLAVH
-2000 QLIEAQA
+2000 QQIEAQA
-2007 AHNPRAVAVVAEDGT
+2007 ARNPRATALIAEDGS
-2022 LEYGQ
+2022 LDYGQ

-2032 NAWAQQLI
+2032 NAWAQLLI
-2040 ARGVGPEDLVG
+2040 DRGVGPEDLVG

-2077 DPQYPRQRLQ
+2077 DPHYPRQRLQ
-2087 DMLDD
+2087 DILDD
-2092 SAVRLVLGT
+2092 SAVKLVLAT
-2101 RSAAQPL
+2101 HEAAQPL
-2108 ALAGTAQWLW
+2108 QLAAADWLW
-2118 LDQPLAPQDDNPAPR
+2118 LDQPQAPLAANPAPR
-2133 ATADNLLGLI
+2133 AAADNLLALI

-2159 GAIAAHIATM
+2159 GVIAAHLQTM
-2169 VGQYQVTAQD
+2169 AEQYQVTAQD

-2200 SQGACCIVRGDEI
+2200 SQGACCILRGDQI

-2241 AEWAHQQGRALP
+2241 AEWARQEGRELP
-2253 VRCMNVAGEALAREG
+2253 VRCLNVAGEALPREG
-2268 FERIQAHL
+2268 FERLQAHVR
-2276 QPQRIVNGYGPTETV
+2276 PQRIVNGYGPTETV
-2291 ITPLLWQADGSTRI
+2291 ITPLLWQADGTTRI

-2314 PVPGRTAYLL
+2314 PVPGRSAYLL
-2324 DAALQLLDTGTDG
+2324 DPAMQLLDAGNVG

-2361 VPDPYDTVGGGRLY
+2361 VPDPFDPVGGGRLY

-2385 NGELVFIG
+2385 NGELEFLG

-2407 PGEVEACLLALPEV
+2407 PGEVEACLLARADV

-2427 PGGQGADLYLAA
+2427 PRGQGADLHLAA
-2439 WLVPVSGSQA
+2439 WLVPAEAPLDGS
-2449 DAGLRQR
+2449 GLRQR
-2456 ILDALRAVLPPYMVP
+2456 ILDDLRASLPAYMVP
-2471 SRLQLLDSLPLNP
+2471 ARLQLLDRMPLNP

-2493 PSIEVDTS
+2493 PEIADDSAV
-2501 EAAFSAPLDAL
+2501 AFSAPLDAL

-2519 WASVLGR
+2519 WADVLGMA
-2526 HEVGRFEHFF
+2526 EVGRFEHFF

-2548 VARLHRDGHTGVG
+2548 VARLHRTGHTGIG
-2561 VRDLFS
+2561 VRELFS
-2567 APRLCDF
+2567 HPRLCDF
-2574 AQRLRQAQPVSDA
+2574 ADCLRQAQPAAVT
-2587 GPQLRALGVKASAPL
+2587 GPQLRALGDKASAPL

-2610 IAEQFAQGSGAYGMP
+2610 IAEQFSQGNGAYGMP
-2625 LGLRLD
+2625 LALRLA
-2631 GPLQPACLKQALQ
+2631 GPLQVECLHQALQ
-2644 VLVQRHEVLR
+2644 ALVQRHEVLR
-2654 SAVAC
+2654 SAVGC

-2667 VIQAAV
+2667 LIQAALNIELPHE
-2673 DLDLPVDDLS
+2673 DLTALG
-2683 LLAAAEQQLRVL
+2683 AGEQHLHVL
-2695 EAQLANVRQPVPLDQ
+2695 EAQLANVRQPIPLDQ
-2710 APMLRARLLRLSGDA
+2710 APMLRARLLRLSGEA

-2738 GWSMALMVNELIAS
+2738 GWSMALMVNELIAR
-2752 YSALARG
+2752 YSAFAQG
-2759 QAPVLAPLVLQYSD
+2759 QAPALPPLALQYSD
-2773 YALWQAERERAGLLQ
+2773 YALWQAECERAGLLQ

-2793 WRTALHGSSGRLQL
+2793 WRDALHGSSGRLGL
-2807 PTDLPRPAKA
+2807 PTDLPRPAQA

-2823 LYHELPPTTVVAVR
+2823 HTFDLPQATVEAVR
-2837 ERAAQLG
+2837 ARAAQLG

-2874 AGREHPD
+2874 AGREHSD

-2913 TTLLDASE
+2913 STLLDASA

-2942 NPLVQVLFVMNDMPL
+2942 NPLVQVLFVMNDMPV
-2957 AHGGLADLSV
+2957 AHSGLADLQV

-2986 PVADGWRVTWQYA
+2986 PVEAGWRVTWQYA
-2999 TQLFKAERVQAL
+2999 TDLFKAERIQAL
-3011 LRGWLDIL
+3011 QCGWLDIL

-3028 QLREITMAVHS
+3028 QLREITMSVHS

-3044 PAAAGGQPKKDKLGS
+3044 PAAGSAQPRKDKLGS

-3065 GTPSRPASAVREAAM
+3065 AAAKPASVVREQTM

-3089 IEPVDPGV
+3089 VEPIDPGV
-3097 SLTDWVVKHRAEIE
+3097 SLTDWVVANRAEVE
-3111 RKLVAHGGI
+3111 RKLVSHGGI

-3201 TPVVDCRQM
+3201 TPVVDCRLM
-3210 YQRLPAPL
+3210 YQRLPDGL
-3218 RQRFEDKGL
+3218 RQRFEEKGL
-3227 LYVRTFTDKL
+3227 LYVRTFTHKL

-3245 KTDSRADVERRC
+3245 KTESRAEVERRC
-3257 QASGIQ
+3257 QAAGIQ

-3287 GEKSFFNQVQLH
+3287 GQKSFFNQVQLH
-3299 HVFCLDA
+3299 HVFCLDE

-3317 LERMPRQVYYGD
+3317 LERMPRHVYFGD

-3384 GDMMQRADLETLT
+3384 GDMMTRADLETHT
-3397 LNRTGVQA
+3397 LNRTGEQA

>member
-7 LQLARRFIELPLEKR
+7 LQLARRFIELPLDKR

-35 FSQFPIPAGVAADD
+35 FSQFPIPASVAAED
-49 RLAPSFAQQ
+49 RLAPSYAQQ
-58 RMWVLWQLDPH
+58 RMWVLWQLDPQ
-69 GGAYNLPGAVRLKGA
+69 GCAYNLPGAVRLKGA

-89 LQQAFSHLLERHQS
+89 LQQAFVCLLERHQA
-103 LSCVFQQQAD
+103 LTCVFQQQAD
-113 ERLCQVHRPAAPQIQ
+113 ERLHQVHRPAPPQIQ
-128 RLDLRELAEDARQA
+128 RLDLRALNEADREA
-142 RVQTEVEAESLCP
+142 RVQAEVEAESLGP

-167 LLQLAEQD
+167 LLQLADQE

-186 ADGWSMNVLIDEFS
+186 SDGWSMNVLIDEFS

-205 CAAGTQPQL
+205 FAAGAQPQL

-244 QATLGEEQPV
+244 QATLGDEQPV
-254 LELPLDRPR
+254 LELPLDHPR
-263 PAAPSFKGSRQ
+263 PASPSFSGARL
-274 ELVVDTALA
+274 ELGLDSDLA

-291 QHNLTLF
+291 RHNLTLF
-298 MVLLG
+298 MLLLG

-329 AEVEGLIGLFV
+329 AEIEGLIGLFV

-350 AQADALAYLQAVR
+350 PQGDALSYLQAVR

-414 GSGLELSA
+414 GTGLELSA

-430 QFDLSLDTYEQG
+430 QFDLSLDTYERG
-442 GVLRAAFTYATD
+442 GVLHAAFTYALD
-454 LFDAATI
+454 LFDAATL
-461 ERMAG
+461 ERMAE
-466 HWLTVLRELVADPA
+466 HWITLLRELVADPA
-480 RPLWQLPMLDQASR
+480 RPLWQLPMLAPASLHT
-494 QRVLQDWNATAASY
+494 QLHEWNATAASY
-508 PLQYGVHE
+508 PLHQGVHQ
-516 LIEAQAQRTPH
+516 LFEAQAQHTPQ
-527 APALLFADSLLSY
+527 APALRFADSTLSY
-540 AELDAQAN
+540 AELDARAN

-555 GQGVGSDSLVG
+555 GQGVSTDTLVG
-566 VAAQRS
+566 VSAQRS
-572 IEMVVALLAILKAGA
+572 IEMVVALLAILKAGG

-604 IEDSGIGLLLT
+604 IEDSGIRLLLT
-615 QQALLDSLPLP
+615 QQALLASLPLP
-626 HGVQC
+626 AGVQC
-631 VALDALVLDTMPDS
+631 VALDTLALD
-645 TPGLKVEPTQ
+645 GLPASSPALALHAHQ

-710 WEFFWPLMTGAR
+710 WEFFWPLMTGAC
-722 LAIAAPGEHR
+722 LAVAAPGEHR
-732 DPQRLIRAIEHYRV
+732 DPQRLIASIQRHGV

-756 QAFIHEPGVHACST
+756 QAFIHEPGVEACRS
-770 LSRIVCSGEA
+770 LARIVCSGEA

-793 PAAGLYN
+793 PGAGLYN

-829 IANIRTYVLDAGL
+829 IANLRTYVLDAGL
-842 ELVAVGVAGEL
+842 QPVAPGVSGEL
-853 YLGGVGLARGYHRR
+853 YLGGIGLARGYHRR

-877 DPFGTGE
+877 DPFGAGG

-928 EHALVRECVVLALD
+928 EHDSVRECVVLAVD
-942 GRRLVAYLVLNAT
+942 GRQLVAYLVLNAQ
-955 PEGWQG
+955 PQGWQAA
-961 QLKDWLLQ
+961 LKDWLLQ
-969 SLPEFMVPSQL
+969 TLPEFMVPSHF
-980 MPLDGLPL
+980 MALDSLPL

-998 LPQPEAGAQGTH
+998 LPQPEATAQAAYS
-1010 VAPQSAAERQL
+1010 APQSDAERQL
-1021 AKVWC
+1021 AQVWSA
-1026 EVLGIAQVGL
+1026 VLGVAQVGL

-1060 GLALSPRDLFQHQ
+1060 GLALNPRDLFQHQ
-1073 TLRTLAQAAGCV
+1073 TLRALAQACGRVSAV
-1085 DSRQADQRP
+1085 QIDQRP
-1094 AEGEARLTP
+1094 AEGPALLTP
-1103 VQLQFFDTPMPVR
+1103 VQRQFFDTPMPRR
-1116 QHWNQAVLLVPREP
+1116 QHWNQALLLVPRQA
-1130 LQAAQLQQALAQV
+1130 LQAQQLEQALAQV

-1150 RLRFTQADG
+1150 RLRFTQAEG
-1159 QWQQH
+1159 QWQQA
-1164 HAPASAGVPQLWHRQ
+1164 HAPQAAPVLWQRQ
-1179 AGSEQALAALCDEA
+1179 AASDEALAAICEQA
-1193 QRSLRL
+1193 QRSLNL
-1199 DQGPLLAAMLVA
+1199 DQGPLLAAVLVA
-1211 MADGSQRV
+1211 MADGSQRL

-1238 DLQRACLGQ
+1238 DLQQACLGQ

-1258 WAERLAGHADACAG
+1258 WAERLAGHADACMG
-1272 QLDYW
+1272 QLEHW
-1277 LALGEAGAQAL
+1277 QALGASEEL
-1288 PRDRAVTQTRVADER
+1288 PRDRAVAHTRVGDGR
-1303 KVRVSFPPAFT
+1303 KVSISFPPALT

-1339 ALCNWSG
+1339 AVCHWSG
-1346 NQQVLV
+1346 QPQLLV
-1352 QLEGHGREELFEDID
+1352 QLEGHGREALFEDID

-1378 YPVALRPQAQPGACI
+1378 YPVALRPQAEPGACI

-1403 PQRGLGYGV
+1403 PARGLGYGV

-1417 TPAQR
+1417 PAAVR
-1422 EQLARQAQPRV
+1422 EQLAHLAQPRV
-1433 TFNYLGQFDSQFEK
+1433 TFNYLGQFDSQFDAD
-1447 GALWQPDPQGA
+1447 ALWQPDPQGA
-1458 GQGQDGD
+1458 GQGQDDD

-1487 GYSQAMYDEATM
+1487 GFSQAMYDTATIE
-1499 DALASDFASQLR
+1499 ALAADFAQQLR
-1511 ALVDHCLQPGV
+1511 TLVAHCLQPGV
-1522 ASATPSDFPLSN
+1522 ASATPSDFPLSG
-1534 LDSTGLAALAVDLA
+1534 LDRAGLAALGLNLGEV
-1548 QIEDILPLSPL
+1548 EDILPLSPL

-1564 FHCLHAAAAGDYIN
+1564 FHCLHVAEAGDYIN
-1578 QLRLDIDQLDP
+1578 QLRLDIDGLQP
-1589 QRFQAAWQ
+1589 QRFLAAWQ
-1597 AALDTHAGLR
+1597 AALDAHPGLR
-1607 ASFHWPVDVQQPV
+1607 ASFHWPAGAQQPL

-1628 LPFSQLDWRDQ
+1628 LPFSQHDWRDQ
-1639 AASAD
+1639 PAPAAR
-1644 HLQILAEQQRL
+1644 LQALAEQQRL
-1655 AMAATDQ
+1655 ALAATDQ
-1662 APLLGITLVR
+1662 APLLGIALVR
-1672 LGEQRWHMIYTHH
+1672 LGEQRWHLVYTHH

-1694 ARLLAEVM
+1694 AQLLGEVM
-1702 QRYRNQA
+1702 QRYRGEQ
-1709 PRQAPAHPRT
+1709 PRQAGAQPRQ
-1719 YLAWLA
+1719 YLAWLQA
-1725 TRDRQQDQSFWQ
+1725 RDLQQDQRFWQ

-1742 MQAPTLLAGQ
+1742 LQAPSLLAHQ
-1752 RRSVE
+1752 RRHAE
-1757 AAGYG
+1757 AAGQG
-1762 LWQQRLGSAAS
+1762 LWQQRLDAQAS
-1773 AQIKAAARARKVT
+1773 AQIKASARARKVT

-1804 QDTVCVGVSVSGRPS
+1804 QDVVCMGASVAGRPS

-1834 VPLVAAP
+1834 VPVVAAP
-1841 RLEQRLDDWLQQLQA
+1841 GLEQRLDAWLEQLQA
-1856 SNLALREHEY
+1856 SNLAIREHEY

-1900 GGGDGPRFGVPASH
+1900 AAGDGPRFGVPQSH

-1919 ALTLSVGMGEQLQVD
+1919 ALTLSVGMGDALQVD
-1934 YRLRHDAFS
+1934 YRFRHDAFA
-1943 LADVQRLAGQFG
+1943 LADVQRLAAQFE
-1955 HLLQAIAGAGNPC
+1955 HLLQSIAVPGNPC
-1968 LAELSLLDAASRQ
+1968 LGELGLLAPATRQ
-1981 RCQGQWQAA
+1981 RCEQQWQAQQA
-1990 DGSVPALGVH
+1990 PAATLAVH
-2000 QLIEAQA
+2000 QQIEAQA
-2007 AHNPRAVAVVAEDGT
+2007 ARNPHAPALIAEDGT
-2022 LEYGQ
+2022 LDYGQ

-2040 ARGVGPEDLVG
+2040 ERGVGPDDLVG

-2077 DPQYPRQRLQ
+2077 DPLYPRQRLQ
-2087 DMLDD
+2087 DILDD
-2092 SAVRLVLGT
+2092 SAVKLVLAT
-2101 RSAAQPL
+2101 RAAAQPL
-2108 ALAGTAQWLW
+2108 QLAAADWLW
-2118 LDQPLAPQDDNPAPR
+2118 LDQPQAPLAGNPAPR
-2133 ATADNLLGLI
+2133 AHADNLLALI

-2159 GAIAAHIATM
+2159 GAIAAHLQTM
-2169 VGQYQVTAQD
+2169 AAQYQVSAQD

-2200 SQGACCIVRGDEI
+2200 SQGACCILRGEQI

-2241 AEWAHQQGRALP
+2241 AEWARQQGRQLP
-2253 VRCMNVAGEALAREG
+2253 VRCLNVAGEALPREG
-2268 FERIQAHL
+2268 FERLQAHVR
-2276 QPQRIVNGYGPTETV
+2276 PQRIVNGYGPTETV
-2291 ITPLLWQADGSTRI
+2291 ITPLLWQADADTRI

-2314 PVPGRTAYLL
+2314 PVPGRSAYLL
-2324 DAALQLLDTGTDG
+2324 DPALQLLDAGNAG
-2337 ELYIGGPCLARG
+2337 ELFIGGPCLARG

-2361 VPDPYDTVGGGRLY
+2361 VPDPFDPVGGGRLY

-2385 NGELVFIG
+2385 NGELEFLG

-2407 PGEVEACLLALPEV
+2407 PGEVEACLLARADV

-2427 PGGQGADLYLAA
+2427 PRGQGADLHLAA
-2439 WLVPVSGSQA
+2439 WVVPAEGPGN
-2449 DAGLRQR
+2449 DNGLRQR
-2456 ILDALRAVLPPYMVP
+2456 ILDDLRASLPAYMVP
-2471 SRLQLLDSLPLNP
+2471 ARLQLLERLPLNP

-2493 PSIEVDTS
+2493 PDITDDTA
-2501 EAAFSAPLDAL
+2501 AAFTAPLDAL

-2519 WASVLGR
+2519 WAEVLGMA
-2526 HEVGRFEHFF
+2526 EVGRFEHFF

-2548 VARLHRDGHTGVG
+2548 VARLHRAGHTGIG
-2561 VRDLFS
+2561 VRELFS
-2567 APRLCDF
+2567 HPRLCDF
-2574 AQRLRQAQPVSDA
+2574 ADCLRQSQPVAVA
-2587 GPQLRALGVKASAPL
+2587 GPQLRALGDKTRAPL

-2610 IAEQFAQGSGAYGMP
+2610 IAEQFSQGSGAYGMP
-2625 LGLRLD
+2625 LALRLA
-2631 GPLQPACLKQALQ
+2631 GPLQVEGLHQALQ
-2644 VLVQRHEVLR
+2644 ALVQRHEVLR
-2654 SAVAC
+2654 SAVDC

-2667 VIQAAV
+2667 LIHPALGIELPCE
-2673 DLDLPVDDLS
+2673 DLTS
-2683 LLAAAEQQLRVL
+2683 LGGGEQQLRVL
-2695 EAQLANVRQPVPLDQ
+2695 EAQLANVRQPIALHQ
-2710 APMLRARLLRLSGDA
+2710 APLLRARLLRLSGEA

-2752 YSALARG
+2752 YSAFAQG
-2759 QAPVLAPLVLQYSD
+2759 QAPALEPLALQYSD
-2773 YALWQAERERAGLLQ
+2773 YAIWQAECEQAGLLQ

-2793 WRTALHGSSGRLQL
+2793 WRNALQGSSGRLAL
-2807 PTDLPRPAKA
+2807 PTDLPRPAQA

-2823 LYHELPPTTVVAVR
+2823 LNFDLPQATVEAVR
-2837 ERAAQLG
+2837 SRAAQLG

-2893 PLRSQLDEQLDFAAW
+2893 PLRSQLDEQLDFASW

-2913 TTLLDASE
+2913 STLLDASA

-2957 AHGGLADLSV
+2957 AHSGLADLQV

-2986 PVADGWRVTWQYA
+2986 PVAAGWRVTWQYA
-2999 TQLFKAERVQAL
+2999 TELFKAERIQAL

-3028 QLREITMAVHS
+3028 PLREITMTVHG

-3044 PAAAGGQPKKDKLGS
+3044 PAAGSAQPRKDKLGS

-3065 GTPSRPASAVREAAM
+3065 TAPATQPASVVREQAM

-3089 IEPVDPGV
+3089 VEPIDPGV
-3097 SLTDWVVKHRAEIE
+3097 SLTDWVLANRAEVE
-3111 RKLVAHGGI
+3111 RKLVSHGGL

-3194 PSPVGGA
+3194 PSPIGGA
-3201 TPVVDCRQM
+3201 TPVVDCRLM
-3210 YQRLPAPL
+3210 YQRLPEGL

-3245 KTDSRADVERRC
+3245 KTESRAEVERRC
-3257 QASGIQ
+3257 QAAGIQ
-3263 WRWLD
+3263 WRWLAD
-3268 NDELQIRTPCPAVI
+3268 DELQIRTPCPAVI

-3287 GEKSFFNQVQLH
+3287 GQKSFFNQVQLH
-3299 HVFCLDA
+3299 HVFCLDD

-3384 GDMMQRADLETLT
+3384 GDMMTRDDLETLT
-3397 LNRTGVQA
+3397 LNRTGEQA

>member
-7 LQLARRFIELPLEKR
+7 LQLARRFIELPLDKR

-35 FSQFPIPAGVAADD
+35 FSQFPIPADVAAED
-49 RLAPSFAQQ
+49 RLAPSYAQQ
-58 RMWVLWQLDPH
+58 RMWVLWQLDPQ

-84 LDEAA
+84 LDETA
-89 LQQAFSHLLERHQS
+89 LQQAFECLLERHQS
-103 LSCVFQQQAD
+103 LACVFQQQAD
-113 ERLCQVHRPAAPQIQ
+113 ERLHQIHRPAPPQIQ
-128 RLDLRELAEDARQA
+128 RLDLRTLSEAAREA
-142 RVQTEVEAESLCP
+142 RVQAEVEAESLCP

-167 LLQLAEQD
+167 LLQLAEQE

-186 ADGWSMNVLIDEFS
+186 SDGWSMNVLIDEFS

-205 CAAGTQPQL
+205 FAAGAQPQL

-244 QATLGEEQPV
+244 QATLGDEQPV

-263 PAAPSFKGSRQ
+263 PASPSFSGERL
-274 ELVVDTALA
+274 ELQLDSELA

-291 QHNLTLF
+291 RHNLTLF
-298 MVLLG
+298 MLLLG
-303 AFGVLLQRYTGQC
+303 AFGLLLQRYTGQS

-329 AEVEGLIGLFV
+329 ADIEGLIGLFV

-350 AQADALAYLQAVR
+350 AQRDALSYLQAVR

-399 YNHQPQVADLAAVTL
+399 YNHQPQVADLSAVTL
-414 GSGLELSA
+414 ASGLELSA
-422 LEWRSRTT
+422 LAWRSRTT

-442 GVLRAAFTYATD
+442 GVLRAAFIYAVD
-454 LFDAATI
+454 LFDAATV
-461 ERMAG
+461 ERMAE
-466 HWLTVLRELVADPA
+466 HWFTLLRELVADAA
-480 RPLWQLPMLDQASR
+480 RPLWQLPMLDPASLHT
-494 QRVLQDWNATAASY
+494 QLHEWNATATGY
-508 PLQYGVHE
+508 PLHQGVHQMF
-516 LIEAQAQRTPH
+516 EAQAQRTPQ
-527 APALLFADSLLSY
+527 APALRFGDSTLSY
-540 AELDAQAN
+540 AELDERAN

-555 GQGVGSDSLVG
+555 GQGVTTDTLVG
-566 VAAQRS
+566 VSAQRS
-572 IEMVVALLAILKAGA
+572 VEMVVALLAILKAGG

-604 IEDSGIGLLLT
+604 IEDSGIRLLLT
-615 QQALLDSLPLP
+615 QQALLGSLPLP
-626 HGVQC
+626 AGVQC
-631 VALDALVLDTMPDS
+631 VALDSLALDDQPASSPALA
-645 TPGLKVEPTQ
+645 LEPAQ

-710 WEFFWPLMTGAR
+710 WEFFWPLMTGAC
-722 LAIAAPGEHR
+722 LAVAAPGEHR
-732 DPQRLIRAIEHYRV
+732 DPQRLIACIQRHGV

-756 QAFIHEPGVHACST
+756 QAFIHEPGVEACRT
-770 LSRIVCSGEA
+770 LTRIVCSGEA

-793 PAAGLYN
+793 PGAGLFN

-842 ELVAVGVAGEL
+842 QPVAPGVSGEL
-853 YLGGVGLARGYHRR
+853 YLGGIGLARGYHRR

-877 DPFGTGE
+877 DPFGEGG

-928 EHALVRECVVLALD
+928 EHECVRECVVLALD
-942 GRRLVAYLVLNAT
+942 GRLLVAYLVLNAQ
-955 PEGWQG
+955 PEGWQAS
-961 QLKDWLLQ
+961 LKDWLLQ
-969 SLPEFMVPSQL
+969 TLPEFMVPSQL
-980 MPLDGLPL
+980 MALDSLPL

-998 LPQPEAGAQGTH
+998 LPQPEAIA
-1010 VAPQSAAERQL
+1010 QSAYMAPESDAERQL
-1021 AKVWC
+1021 AQIWS
-1026 EVLGIAQVGL
+1026 EVLGVAQVGL
-1036 DDNFFEL
+1036 DDNFFTL

-1060 GLALSPRDLFQHQ
+1060 GLALNPRDLFQHQ
-1073 TLRTLAQAAGCV
+1073 TLRSLAQAAGSV
-1085 DSRQADQRP
+1085 SSVQIDQRP
-1094 AEGEARLTP
+1094 AEGPALLTP
-1103 VQLQFFDTPMPVR
+1103 VQRQFFDTPMPR
-1116 QHWNQAVLLVPREP
+1116 RHHWNQALLLVPRQP
-1130 LQAAQLQQALAQV
+1130 LQAQQLEQALAQV

-1159 QWQQH
+1159 QWQQA
-1164 HAPASAGVPQLWHRQ
+1164 HAPQAAPVLWQRQ
-1179 AGSEQALAALCDEA
+1179 AASDEALAAVCDEA
-1193 QRSLRL
+1193 QRSLSL
-1199 DQGPLLAAMLVA
+1199 DQGPLLAAVLVA
-1211 MADGSQRV
+1211 MADGSQRL

-1238 DLQRACLGQ
+1238 DLQQACLGQ

-1258 WAERLAGHADACAG
+1258 WAERLAGHADACMA
-1272 QLDYW
+1272 QLEHW
-1277 LALGEAGAQAL
+1277 QAVGEGAEL
-1288 PRDRAVTQTRVADER
+1288 PRDRAVTQTRVADEH
-1303 KVRVSFPPAFT
+1303 KVSVSFPPALT

-1339 ALCNWSG
+1339 ALCDWSG
-1346 NQQVLV
+1346 QRQVLV
-1352 QLEGHGREELFEDID
+1352 QLEGHGREALFEDID

-1372 GWFTSL
+1372 GWFTSM
-1378 YPVALRPQAQPGACI
+1378 YPVALRPETEPGACI
-1393 AAIKEQLRAV
+1393 AAVKEQLRAV
-1403 PQRGLGYGV
+1403 PARGLGYGV

-1417 TPAQR
+1417 PAAVR
-1422 EQLARQAQPRV
+1422 EQLARLPQPRV
-1433 TFNYLGQFDSQFEK
+1433 TFNYLGQFDSQFDA

-1458 GQGQDGD
+1458 GQGQDDD

-1487 GYSQAMYDEATM
+1487 GFSQAMYDTPTIE
-1499 DALASDFASQLR
+1499 ALAAHFAHQLR
-1511 ALVDHCLQPGV
+1511 TLVEHCVQPGV
-1522 ASATPSDFPLSN
+1522 ASATPSDFPLSG
-1534 LDSTGLAALAVDLA
+1534 LDSTGLTALHLNLGDV
-1548 QIEDILPLSPL
+1548 EDILPLSPL

-1564 FHCLHAAAAGDYIN
+1564 FHCLHVAEAGDYIN
-1578 QLRLDIDQLDP
+1578 QLRLDIDGLEP
-1589 QRFQAAWQ
+1589 QRFVAAWQ
-1597 AALDTHAGLR
+1597 AALDAHPGLR
-1607 ASFHWPVDVQQPV
+1607 ASFHWPAGAQQPL
-1620 QVIRRQLQ
+1620 QVIHRHLQ
-1628 LPFSQLDWRDQ
+1628 LPFTQHDWRDDSPHE
-1639 AASAD
+1639 AR
-1644 HLQILAEQQRL
+1644 LQNLAEQQRL
-1655 AMAATDQ
+1655 ALSATDQ
-1662 APLLGITLVR
+1662 APLLGIALVR
-1672 LGEQRWHMIYTHH
+1672 LGEQRWHLIYTHH

-1694 ARLLAEVM
+1694 AQLLAEVM
-1702 QRYRNQA
+1702 QRYRGQL
-1709 PRQAPAHPRT
+1709 PRQAVAHPRT
-1719 YLAWLA
+1719 YLAWLQA
-1725 TRDRQQDQSFWQ
+1725 RDQQLDQQFWQ
-1737 AQLQG
+1737 TQLQG
-1742 MQAPTLLAGQ
+1742 LQAPSLLASQ

-1757 AAGYG
+1757 SAGQG
-1762 LWQQRLGSAAS
+1762 LWQQRLSAEAS
-1773 AQIKAAARARKVT
+1773 AQIKASARARKVT

-1804 QDTVCVGVSVSGRPS
+1804 QDVVCLGASVAGRPA

-1834 VPLVAAP
+1834 VPVVAAP
-1841 RLEQRLDDWLQQLQA
+1841 RLEQRLDDWLAQLQA
-1856 SNLALREHEY
+1856 SNLAIREHEY

-1900 GGGDGPRFGVPASH
+1900 AAGDGPRFGVPESH

-1919 ALTLSVGMGEQLQVD
+1919 ALTLSVGMGDALQVD
-1934 YRLRHDAFS
+1934 YRFRHDAFA
-1943 LADVQRLAGQFG
+1943 LADVQRLAVQFG
-1955 HLLQAIAGAGNPC
+1955 HLLQAIATPGNPC
-1968 LAELSLLDAASRQ
+1968 LGELGLLDAGARL
-1981 RCQGQWQAA
+1981 RCQQQWQAA
-1990 DGSVPALGVH
+1990 DAPVATLAVH
-2000 QLIEAQA
+2000 QQIEAQA
-2007 AHNPRAVAVVAEDGT
+2007 ARNPRATALIAEDGT
-2022 LEYGQ
+2022 LDYGQ

-2040 ARGVGPEDLVG
+2040 ARGVGPDDLVG

-2087 DMLDD
+2087 DILDD
-2092 SAVRLVLGT
+2092 SAVKLVLAT
-2101 RSAAQPL
+2101 RAAAQPL
-2108 ALAGTAQWLW
+2108 QLTAADWLW
-2118 LDQPLAPQDDNPAPR
+2118 LDQPQAPLADNPAPR
-2133 ATADNLLGLI
+2133 ASADNLLALI

-2151 PKGVALTH
+2151 PKGVALSH
-2159 GAIAAHIATM
+2159 GVIAGHLRTM
-2169 VGQYQVTAQD
+2169 AEQYQVTAQD

-2200 SQGACCIVRGDEI
+2200 SQGACCILRGDQI

-2241 AEWAHQQGRALP
+2241 AEWARQEGRQLP
-2253 VRCMNVAGEALAREG
+2253 VRCLNVAGEALPREG
-2268 FERIQAHL
+2268 FERLQAHVR
-2276 QPQRIVNGYGPTETV
+2276 PQRIVNGYGPTETV
-2291 ITPLLWQADGSTRI
+2291 ITPLLWQADGDTRI

-2324 DAALQLLDTGTDG
+2324 DPALQLLDAGNAG

-2361 VPDPYDTVGGGRLY
+2361 VPDPFDPVGGGRLY

-2385 NGELVFIG
+2385 NGELEFLG

-2407 PGEVEACLLALPEV
+2407 PGEVEACLLARADV

-2427 PGGQGADLYLAA
+2427 PRGQGADLHLAA
-2439 WLVPVSGSQA
+2439 WLVPTEDLVNDSS
-2449 DAGLRQR
+2449 LRQR
-2456 ILDALRAVLPPYMVP
+2456 ILDDLRASLPAYMVP
-2471 SRLQLLDSLPLNP
+2471 ARLQLLDRLPLNP

-2493 PSIEVDTS
+2493 PEITDESA
-2501 EAAFSAPLDAL
+2501 AAFSAPVDAL
-2512 EREVAQA
+2512 EQEVAQA
-2519 WASVLGR
+2519 WAEVLGMA
-2526 HEVGRFEHFF
+2526 EVGRFEHFF

-2548 VARLHRDGHTGVG
+2548 VARLHRAGHTGIG
-2561 VRDLFS
+2561 VRELFS
-2567 APRLCDF
+2567 HPRLCDF
-2574 AQRLRQAQPVSDA
+2574 ADCLRQAQPAAVT
-2587 GPQLRALGVKASAPL
+2587 GPQLRALGDKVSAPL

-2610 IAEQFAQGSGAYGMP
+2610 IAEQFSQGSGAYGMP
-2625 LGLRLD
+2625 LALRLA
-2631 GPLQPACLKQALQ
+2631 GPLQVECLHQALQ
-2644 VLVQRHEVLR
+2644 ALVQRHEVLR
-2654 SAVAC
+2654 SAVDC

-2667 VIQAAV
+2667 LIRSAV
-2673 DLDLPVDDLS
+2673 SIALPCEDLS
-2683 LLAAAEQQLRVL
+2683 RLGAAEQQLHVL
-2695 EAQLANVRQPVPLDQ
+2695 EAQLANVRQAIPLDQ
-2710 APMLRARLLRLSGDA
+2710 APMLRAGLLRLSGEA

-2752 YSALARG
+2752 YSAFSQG
-2759 QAPVLAPLVLQYSD
+2759 QAPALAPLPLQYSD
-2773 YALWQAERERAGLLQ
+2773 YALWQAECERAGLLQ

-2793 WRTALHGSSGRLQL
+2793 WRTALHGSSGRLAL
-2807 PTDLPRPAKA
+2807 PTDLPRPAQA

-2823 LYHELPPTTVVAVR
+2823 LNFDLPQATVEAVR
-2837 ERAAQLG
+2837 ARAAQLG

-2913 TTLLDASE
+2913 TTLLDASA

-2934 GAPRHPGM
+2934 ATPRHPGM

-2957 AHGGLADLSV
+2957 SHSDLADLQV

-2986 PVADGWRVTWQYA
+2986 PVAAGWRVTWQYA
-2999 TQLFKAERVQAL
+2999 TELFKAERIQAL

-3019 GQVLGNPHI
+3019 DQVLGNPHI
-3028 QLREITMAVHS
+3028 QLREITMSVHS

-3044 PAAAGGQPKKDKLGS
+3044 PAAGSALPRKDKLGS

-3065 GTPSRPASAVREAAM
+3065 AAPAAKPASVVREQAL

-3089 IEPVDPGV
+3089 VEPVDPGI
-3097 SLTDWVVKHRAEIE
+3097 SLTDWVVANRAEVE
-3111 RKLVAHGGI
+3111 RKLVSHGGI
-3120 LFRGFGLQTPQ
+3120 LFRGFGLLTPQ

-3201 TPVVDCRQM
+3201 TPVVDCRLM
-3210 YQRLPAPL
+3210 YQRLPEGL

-3245 KTDSRADVERRC
+3245 KTESRAEVERRC

-3287 GEKSFFNQVQLH
+3287 GQKSFFNQVQLH

-3317 LERMPRQVYYGD
+3317 LERMPRHVYYGD

-3384 GDMMQRADLETLT
+3384 GDMMTRDDLQALT
-3397 LNRTGVQA
+3397 LNRSGVQA